1 MSINRYIVRSTF
13 VGALGG
19 LLFGFDTAV
28 ISGATTGLT
37 HAFGLVNLHLLI
49 PIIHQSVTVSEL
61 GITVSIALWGTV
73 IGALTAGPLGQRYGS
88 REMLRLTAVL
98 YVVSSIGCAFAPTW
112 WLLLAA
118 RFLGGLGIG
127 GSSVLGPVYIAELA
141 PPRLRGRLVGT
152 FQINIVVG
160 ILLAYLSNYLI
171 GLMNL
176 GATEWRWDLGVAAFP
191 AFVFFGLL
199 FGIPRSA
206 RWLATKSRFDEARE
220 VLELLDTPNSEA
232 ELADIRESLHLE
244 RSQQNSSLFE
254 RTGGR
259 FRYGKPIFLAITIG
273 AFNQLS
279 GINAIL
285 YYLND
290 IFAAAG
296 FDRISSNLQA
306 VAIGAMNLLATLL
319 GMALIDRVGRK
330 LLLMI
335 GGIGTACCLASV
347 SAIFFTHKHQALL
360 VWALVAYIAFFAISQ
375 GAVIWVYIS
384 EIFPTRVRSKG
395 QSLGSGTHWIM
406 NALLSFAFP
415 VIALRSGAY
424 PFVFFA
430 AMMVVQFFV
439 VLFFFPETKQMS
451 LEDLQRKLKIV

>member
-1 MSINRYIVRSTF
+1 

-88 REMLRLTAVL
+88 REMLRLTSVL

-347 SAIFFTHKHQALL
+347 SAIFFTHKHQVLL